1 MTMINLLL
9 IRDVKIVKRAIL
21 QGEDIDD
28 CTGKTTSLPLNGK
41 LDCRVIRILAHLHYC
56 KRDEGRITL
65 NIPKIGFTFDNDT
78 YR

>member
-1 MTMINLLL
+1 MINLLL

-41 LDCRVIRILAHLHYC
+41 LDCRVIRILAH
-56 KRDEGRITL
+56 
-65 NIPKIGFTFDNDT
+65 
-78 YR
+78 